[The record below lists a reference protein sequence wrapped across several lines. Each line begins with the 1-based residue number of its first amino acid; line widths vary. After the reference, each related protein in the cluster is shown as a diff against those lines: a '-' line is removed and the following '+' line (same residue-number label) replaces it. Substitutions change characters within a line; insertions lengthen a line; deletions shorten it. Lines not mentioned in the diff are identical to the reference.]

1 MFCRV
6 TLISSH
12 SLKSH
17 LFLLLKILENQM
29 WQGRKRPTSEFST
42 VLEFS
47 TVPKGQSQHNEG
59 FVSEILFSSYPYCS
73 MYTT

>member
-1 MFCRV
+1 MFCRI
-6 TLISSH
+6 TLISSR

-29 WQGRKRPTSEFST
+29 WLGWKRPTSEFST
-42 VLEFS
+42 V
-47 TVPKGQSQHNEG
+47 PKGQAQYNEG
-59 FVSEILFSSYPYCS
+59 FVPEILFSSYPYCS